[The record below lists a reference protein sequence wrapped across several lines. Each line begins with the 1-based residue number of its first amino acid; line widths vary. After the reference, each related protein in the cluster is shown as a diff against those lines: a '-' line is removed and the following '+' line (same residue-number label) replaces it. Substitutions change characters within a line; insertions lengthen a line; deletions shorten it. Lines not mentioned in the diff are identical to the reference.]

1 MPSRLKACA
10 ICRAAPDA
18 KATFGSNLRLK
29 IKRLLMDTI
38 LVFGASGQL
47 GQCLAHVAKERN
59 TPGLVFPPEAQANI
73 LDTASLRA
81 LFEQHRPAYV
91 INCAAYTA
99 VDKAEDEAELA
110 RKINRDGVENLAS
123 LCAEL
128 GGVLIQISTD
138 FVFAGTGNR
147 PLVETAEAAPI
158 SVYGL
163 TKLEGEQVI
172 PAHTDKYFI
181 LRTSWLYSEY
191 ANNFVKTMLKLG
203 RDRDELRIIWDQVG
217 TPCYAIDLAGCILT
231 IIESRSQQY
240 GLYHYSNEGVASWYD
255 FATAIFELSHLPV
268 RTIPIRTAEYPTK
281 ATRPI
286 YSVMD
291 KSKVK
296 QAFGLA
302 IPHWRESLRT
312 CLSRLG

>member
-1 MPSRLKACA
+1 M
-10 ICRAAPDA
+10 
-18 KATFGSNLRLK
+18 SN
-29 IKRLLMDTI
+29 I

-59 TPGLVFPPEAQANI
+59 TPDLIFPPEDQANI
-73 LDTASLRA
+73 LDLAKLRA

-99 VDKAEDEAELA
+99 VDKAEDEVEIA
-110 RKINRDGVENLAS
+110 RKVNRDGVENLAR
-123 LCAEL
+123 LCGEF
-128 GGVLIQISTD
+128 GSVLIQISTD
-138 FVFAGTGNR
+138 FVFAGTGNQ
-147 PLVETAEAAPI
+147 PLVETDEAAPI

-172 PAHTDKYFI
+172 APLTDKYFI

-203 RDRDELRIIWDQVG
+203 RERDELRVIWDQVG

-231 IIESRSQQY
+231 IIETQNPQY
-240 GLYHYSNEGVASWYD
+240 GIYHYSNEGVTSWYD
-255 FATAIFELSHLPV
+255 FATAIFELSGTTV
-268 RTIPIRTAEYPTK
+268 KTTPIRTAEYPTK
-281 ATRPI
+281 ATRPA

-296 QAFGLA
+296 QALGVA
-302 IPHWRESLRT
+302 IPHWRVSLQT
-312 CLSRLG
+312 CLGRLG